1 MRRKLL
7 LLSSVFVLLPFS
19 AAWALPINQLVV
31 FGDSL
36 SDTGNAY
43 LGTAGFVGGAPAYQ
57 NGRFTD
63 GPNTIPSTNSPTGLW
78 VDQFAS
84 KMNLADPSPFL
95 AGGTNYA
102 VASAL
107 TGTNSV
113 FTGSLTAVPY
123 TAQQVALFSATSKV
137 SPTAL
142 YTFWAGSNDL
152 LAGQSPLT
160 AASNIAANI
169 TTLATSGAKNFLW
182 LNLPQLGEVPDATK
196 LGPTVSAT
204 LNAEA
209 AAFNT
214 ASAKAITQ
222 LESQYG
228 INIIPVDVSS
238 LFSQIFADPSAYGF
252 TNLTDPAQ
260 GVVGANPNNY
270 LFWDGEHP
278 TTAADALV
286 ADLAYSDVQAAFAP
300 EPAALG
306 LMATAFLV
314 LILTGIARTLRKR
327 HL

>member
-1 MRRKLL
+1 MRRKLV
-7 LLSSVFVLLPFS
+7 LLSSVFMVLPLS
-19 AAWALPINQLVV
+19 AALALPINQLVV

-43 LGTAGFVGGAPAYQ
+43 LGTAGLVGGAPAYQ

-63 GPNTIPSTNSPTGLW
+63 GPDTSPSTSSPTGLW

-84 KMNLADPSPFL
+84 KMNLTDPAPFL

-107 TGTNSV
+107 TGSNSA

-123 TAQQVALFSATSKV
+123 TDQQVALFSATSKV
-137 SPTAL
+137 SPGAL
-142 YTFWAGSNDL
+142 YTFWAGSNDIL
-152 LAGQSPLT
+152 GQKNPLT

-169 TTLATSGAKNFLW
+169 STLAASGAKNFLW

-209 AAFNT
+209 VAFNT
-214 ASAKAITQ
+214 ASAKAIPQ

-228 INIIPVDVSS
+228 INIIPVDVYS

-252 TNLTDPAQ
+252 SNLTDPAQ
-260 GVVGANPNNY
+260 GVLGANPNTY

-286 ADLAYSDVQAAFAP
+286 ANLAYNDVQAAFAP

-306 LMATAFLV
+306 LMATAFLLLV
-314 LILTGIARTLRKR
+314 LTGIARTLRKKPF
-327 HL
+327 